1 MLKKGE
7 IMKTKTTFIYT
18 TEDYRCP
25 GCDISLKE
33 DFELAHGDINKEN
46 YYLRGNRKNEGT
58 V

>member
-1 MLKKGE
+1 
-7 IMKTKTTFIYT
+7 MKTKTTFIYT

-46 YYLRGNRKNEGT
+46 YNLGGNRKNEGT